1 MKYTVI
7 ATSFNDA
14 KEICRYL
21 NNICEQSYTPNE
33 VLIVDGGSNDNTVD
47 LISDYASHSNVN
59 VKVVHDIG
67 RLNIAQGYNE
77 GLRRAKNDMVLIT
90 GIGNLYDKHFAESL
104 IAKYEEGHYDM
115 VTGPIYGYDATAF
128 SRAFN
133 AVFLRGKHGK
143 QYAPCNRCVLLN
155 RNMFKDTGFFY
166 EHFAYAGEDFEY
178 FERAKRMGKTI
189 GYASEAKTFWFT
201 PQTHKQFTKKWKV
214 NAIADMQLMSKRQL
228 VFRILLRMTALV
240 CFILLLCLKPFIGLG
255 LGVFAL
261 AILAVKFKS
270 LNLWGLYLRVASE
283 YYYVWHY
290 IKQWKY
296 TSPEF
301 HFNKDFIAYE

>member
-21 NNICEQSYTPNE
+21 NNICEQSYTPDE
-33 VLIVDGGSNDNTVD
+33 VLIVDGGSTDSTVD
-47 LISDYASHSNVN
+47 LITNYASQSPVN
-59 VKVVHDIG
+59 VKVVHGVG

-90 GIGNLYDKHFAESL
+90 GIGNLYDKHFAEAL

-115 VTGPIYGYDATAF
+115 VTGPTYGYDATAF
-128 SRAFN
+128 SKAFN
-133 AVFLRGKHGK
+133 SVFLRGKHGK

-166 EHFAYAGEDFEY
+166 ENFVYAGEDSEY
-178 FERAKRMGKTI
+178 YERAKRMGKTT

-201 PQTHKQFTKKWKV
+201 PQTHKQFAKKWKV
-214 NAIADMQLMSKRQL
+214 NAIADMQLVAKGKL
-228 VFRILLRMTALV
+228 VCRILLRVIVPL
-240 CFILLLCLKPFIGLG
+240 CFVLLLCLKPLF
-255 LGVFAL
+255 GVGFGIFAI
-261 AILAVKFKS
+261 AILAVKFRS
-270 LNLWGLYLRVASE
+270 LNLWGLYLRIASE
-283 YYYVWHY
+283 YYYVWY
-290 IKQWKY
+290 YLTQWKY
-296 TSPEF
+296 TAPKF
-301 HFNKDFIAYE
+301 HFSKDFIAYE